1 MKQLLEAG
9 CHFGHQ
15 TNRWNPK
22 MRRFI
27 YGSRNGIY
35 IIDLQQTLK
44 HFQAAYDFTRDL
56 AAQGGRLLF
65 VGTKRQA
72 QDAIQEEAVRC
83 GQFFVTSRW
92 LGGTLT
98 NFKTIKKRIQ
108 RLRDLEELKATGHFE
123 LLTKKDAAGLDRQRQ
138 RLEKFLGGIK
148 EMGEPPEAVF
158 IVDPRREKIAVNEAL
173 RLGIP
178 TIAMVD
184 TNCDPDDISHLIPC
198 NDDAIRAIRLIT
210 SKIADAALE
219 GLDHRAA
226 VAAKEAEEA
235 EATAELEA
243 EPEAVVAAAEE
254 TVSEEPAP
262 SDEEPGEPPSEV
274 AVAEAAEA
282 APEPEPTAEPDSKQ
296 TEPVE

>member
-1 MKQLLEAG
+1 MSVVTIKQLLEAG

-44 HFQAAYDFTRDL
+44 HFQVAYDFARDL
-56 AAQGGRLLF
+56 AAQGGRILF

-72 QDAIQEEAVRC
+72 EDAIQEEAVRC

-98 NFKTIKKRIQ
+98 NFKTIKKRIR
-108 RLRDLEELKATGHFE
+108 RLRELEDLKAAGHFE
-123 LLTKKDAAGLDRQRQ
+123 RLTKKDAAGLDRERQ

-148 EMGEPPEAVF
+148 EMEEVPEAVF
-158 IVDPRREKIAVNEAL
+158 IVDPRREKIAVNEAR

-198 NDDAIRAIRLIT
+198 NDDAIRAIRLVT

-226 VAAKEAEEA
+226 VAAKEAE
-235 EATAELEA
+235 EA

-262 SDEEPGEPPSEV
+262 SDEEPGETPSEV

-282 APEPEPTAEPDSKQ
+282 APEPEPTAEPDSK
-296 TEPVE
+296 

>member
-1 MKQLLEAG
+1 MSVVTIKQLLEAG

-44 HFQAAYDFTRDL
+44 HFQVAYDFARDL
-56 AAQGGRLLF
+56 AAQGGRILF

-72 QDAIQEEAVRC
+72 EDAIQEEAVRC

-98 NFKTIKKRIQ
+98 NFKTIKKRIR
-108 RLRDLEELKATGHFE
+108 RLRELEELKAAGHFE
-123 LLTKKDAAGLDRQRQ
+123 LLTKKDAAGLDRERQ

-148 EMGEPPEAVF
+148 EMEEPPEAVF
-158 IVDPRREKIAVNEAL
+158 IVDPRREKIAVNEAR

-198 NDDAIRAIRLIT
+198 NDDAIRAIRLVT

-226 VAAKEAEEA
+226 VAAKEAE
-235 EATAELEA
+235 EA

-262 SDEEPGEPPSEV
+262 SDEEPGETPSEV

-282 APEPEPTAEPDSKQ
+282 APEPEPTAEPDSK
-296 TEPVE
+296 